1 MNMQLADC
9 WKHQGLC
16 IQNWICSRL
25 QIVSLNLYRKVL
37 NWILKLF
44 QDDGLA
50 DRRSQVTSAMC
61 QAVRAGLTESELSE
75 ANDEMI
81 NQFLRATKLDIDKA
95 TKRLKATIA
104 WRLKEQPHKRVCQMC
119 NKTPGSHWLQVV
131 STFCLWHHDLLF
143 WSCPFWLCL

>member
-1 MNMQLADC
+1 M
-9 WKHQGLC
+9 HQKSSLQYC
-16 IQNWICSRL
+16 AKNPQNL
-25 QIVSLNLYRKVL
+25 TKVSKKFFDL
-37 NWILKLF
+37 I

-50 DRRSQVTSAMC
+50 DRRSQVTPAMC

-131 STFCLWHHDLLF
+131 RTFCLWHHDLLF
-143 WSCPFWLCL
+143 WSFPFWLCLWHHDSFLWRYTLLWR